1 MLTFYDNS
9 NFAVFFFFNV
19 REKRK
24 LDFINFFFAF
34 FPISIPFSSR
44 HSHPYFPHFHPY
56 SPHSHPDSPYSHP
69 DSPHS
74 KPRFPAFHPGSPHS
88 HFDSPHPHPN
98 FPRSYPDSLRSD
110 HSPHSVP
117 RFPIPA
123 FTYSLFLSLTHLTDL
138 ASSENFYLCR
148 SIN

>member
-1 MLTFYDNS
+1 MTIQILL
-9 NFAVFFFFNV
+9 VF
-19 REKRK
+19 
-24 LDFINFFFAF
+24 FINFFFVF
-34 FPISIPFSSR
+34 SPISIPCNSP
-44 HSHPYFPHFHPY
+44 HSHPYFPHFHPDFPHSHPY
-56 SPHSHPDSPYSHP
+56 SLHSPLIPPIPTLIPRIPNLDSPHSHPDSLHSHP
-69 DSPHS
+69 D
-74 KPRFPAFHPGSPHS
+74 SPHS

-98 FPRSYPDSLRSD
+98 FPRSYPDSLRSH

-138 ASSENFYLCR
+138 ASSKNFYLCR